1 MRHGPVQS
9 PERSTAGNLILELAV
24 TLVCSA
30 AVIFFAVR
38 FDCPKLVMT
47 VLQRYGALEM
57 EAFIT
62 GSLFLV
68 TALTAFSVR
77 RLAAFRKVNAVLVKR
92 NHELEKALAEI
103 KELRGLIPICSVCK
117 KIRDDED
124 SWHQIEAYIES
135 HSHAEFTHGICPE
148 CMRRLYPGF
157 IVHKNSR

>member
-1 MRHGPVQS
+1 MRDATVQS
-9 PERSTAGNLILELAV
+9 PKRPTARNLILEFAA
-24 TLVCSA
+24 TFICSA
-30 AVIFFAVR
+30 AVIFIAVR
-38 FDCPKLVMT
+38 VDFPKLVMT
-47 VLQRYGALEM
+47 VFQQYGALEM

-77 RLAAFRKVNAVLVKR
+77 RLIAFRKVNAVLMKR
-92 NHELEKALAEI
+92 NAELEKAMIEI

-148 CMRRLYPGF
+148 CMRMLYPGF
-157 IVHKNSR
+157 VVHKNAR

>member
-1 MRHGPVQS
+1 MRDATVQS
-9 PERSTAGNLILELAV
+9 PERPTARNLILELAA
-24 TLVCSA
+24 TFVCSA
-30 AVIFFAVR
+30 AVIFIAFR
-38 FDCPKLVMT
+38 FDFPKLVMT
-47 VLQRYGALEM
+47 VFQRYGALEM

-68 TALTAFSVR
+68 TVLTAFSVR
-77 RLAAFRKVNAVLVKR
+77 RLIAFRKVNAVLMKR
-92 NHELEKALAEI
+92 NAELEKAMIEI

-148 CMRRLYPGF
+148 CIRMLYPGF
-157 IVHKNSR
+157 VVHKNAR